1 MIRRNF
7 LRTSLAGG
15 TFSRTRTLAVSA
27 QQSGG
32 ADSSQETKR
41 YDYLL
46 RGGHVID
53 PSQNMHGI
61 TDVAVS
67 DGEIAAVGKNIHSN
81 EAKQTLDFSG
91 YYVTPGLIDIHVHI
105 FYNLFVRPARSV
117 VPDDHSF
124 SSGVTA
130 LVDTGTSGADNY
142 AGFLELLD
150 KSHSRTRTKVFAFIN
165 ISKTG
170 MDSGEQDPLQFDV
183 QKAVETA
190 QRYPDTIVGFKTA
203 HYWTSRDYDELHTPW
218 ASVNSLIEAGD
229 KANLPVMIDFF
240 PRPPQGNYPE
250 RSYRELILEKMRP
263 GDIHTHCYA
272 RHIPVINEN
281 GRVNTDILK
290 AQERGRIFDVGHG
303 AGSFV
308 FRNAVPAIDQGY
320 IPNSIS
326 TDLHGANTNGPV
338 VNLLNVM
345 SKFLCLGLS
354 LEDVIQRTTVNS
366 ARIIRHSELGTLRV
380 GSSAD
385 IAVIKLS
392 EGNFSYADTSAGKI
406 TGDKKLECFMTF
418 LDGKIVYDPSGY
430 SKPNWKDIPKS
441 SSYWTNPSEQTW

>member
-1 MIRRNF
+1 MKRRNF
-7 LRTSLAGG
+7 LRTTLAGG
-15 TFSRTRTLAVSA
+15 TFSQAMTQTVSA

-53 PSQNMHGI
+53 PSQNIHGI

-67 DGEIAAVGKNIHSN
+67 DGKIAAIGKNIHPD

-117 VPDDHSF
+117 IPDDHSF
-124 SSGVTA
+124 SSGVTTM
-130 LVDTGTSGADNY
+130 VDTGTPGADNY
-142 AGFLELLD
+142 ADFLELLGN
-150 KSHSRTRTKVFAFIN
+150 SHSRTKTKVFAFIN

-190 QRYPDTIVGFKTA
+190 QQYPDTIVGFKTA
-203 HYWTSRDYDELHTPW
+203 HYWTSSDYDELHTPW
-218 ASVNSLIEAGD
+218 ASVDSLIEAGN
-229 KANLPVMIDFF
+229 KANLPVMVDFF
-240 PRPPQGNYPE
+240 PRPSQGNYPE

-272 RHIPVINEN
+272 RHIPVINED
-281 GRVNTDILK
+281 GRVNTDIVQ
-290 AQERGRIFDVGHG
+290 AQERGRIFDLGHG

-308 FRNAVPAIDQGY
+308 FRNAVPAIEQGY
-320 IPNSIS
+320 LPNSIS

-345 SKFLCLGLS
+345 SKLLCLGLS

-366 ARIIRHSELGTLRV
+366 ARIIRHSELGTLRE
-380 GSSAD
+380 GSMAD

-392 EGNFSYADTSAGKI
+392 EGNFSYSDTSAGKI

-418 LDGKIVYDPSGY
+418 LDGNIVFDPSGY
-430 SKPNWKDIPKS
+430 SKPYWKDIPKS